1 MINRKAVGD
10 RGEKMARK
18 FFQDR
23 GFIIVAHN
31 FRTRWGEIDLVLRH
45 EHAFRFVEVKFRRSL
60 DYGLPQD
67 AVIRAKQR
75 KIRQAAL
82 WWLRLRQLPMDTDI
96 HFDVLAIRECRGQ
109 ADFEYLEDAF

>member
-1 MINRKAVGD
+1 MIDRKAVGD

-31 FRTRWGEIDLVLRH
+31 FRSRWGEIDLVLRH
-45 EHAFRFVEVKFRRSL
+45 ERAFRFVEVKFRRSL
-60 DYGLPQD
+60 EYGSPQE
-67 AVIRAKQR
+67 AVVRAKQR

-82 WWLRLRQLPMDTDI
+82 YWLRLRQLPMDSDI
-96 HFDVLAIRECRGQ
+96 HFDVLAIREIRGQ
-109 ADFEYLEDAF
+109 VNLEYLEDAF